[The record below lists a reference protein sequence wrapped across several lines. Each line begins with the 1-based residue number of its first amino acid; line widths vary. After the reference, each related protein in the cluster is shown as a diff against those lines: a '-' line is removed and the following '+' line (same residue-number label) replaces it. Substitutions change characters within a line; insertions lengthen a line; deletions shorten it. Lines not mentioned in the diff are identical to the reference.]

1 MTINRERVDVIALFQ
16 NRLGAFDVV
25 KVRVD
30 NRGNGSRRVNTQL
43 VQCGA
48 HLFDG
53 LARVDGDDA
62 TGSFNEGLV
71 REAVPDERP
80 DARPDCLEV
89 LFDDVVLRGVF
100 VVRAGPTRQRHG
112 VLWI

>member
-1 MTINRERVDVIALFQ
+1 MVALFQ
-16 NRLGAFDVV
+16 NRFGAFDVV
-25 KVRVD
+25 EVRVD
-30 NRGNGSRRVNTQL
+30 NRGNGSRRVNAQF
-43 VQCGA
+43 VQSRA
-48 HLFDG
+48 HLFNG

-62 TGSFNEGLV
+62 SGSLNKGLV

-80 DARPDCLEV
+80 DARPDRLEV
-89 LFDDVVLRGVF
+89 LFDDVVLSSVF